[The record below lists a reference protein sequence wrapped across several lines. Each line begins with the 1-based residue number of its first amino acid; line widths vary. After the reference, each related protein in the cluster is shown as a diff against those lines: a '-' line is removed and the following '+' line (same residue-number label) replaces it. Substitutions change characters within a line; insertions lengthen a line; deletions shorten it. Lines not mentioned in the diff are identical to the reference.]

1 MKFKFITAI
10 LLFILAH
17 SCVVQKEIYK
27 SELADNFTKQKNKF
41 VEKKGIEKKS
51 VEDFK
56 VYYSDQDLGK
66 DYEVVSYNQVSSWI
80 PFRPLI
86 YKKWEVKYRLHQYMH
101 SAYCLGILPTI
112 DAMIVNE
119 DLSGVKYIRY
129 KDSKKDPFE
138 IPQKRPFTSG
148 YIVGAAIG
156 FTDFDAFGGYV
167 DNALK
172 LRPII
177 NTAYYKKRDLNCL
190 KSIRH
195 EFGLML
201 KPSYT
206 SRDTTT
212 YQITRSTNSAFFSLN
227 YKFVYSYD
235 ISEYFSSTWNK
246 GSGNN
251 KFDFELG
258 LDAQLFQF
266 NLAKTTYTK
275 ILTDEIESIKYR
287 DKSILLPGFYTGLTF
302 QSSDNLGFNLGASI
316 YPVSLFN
323 FDKTTT
329 TSTITDIKT
338 KTKSRGIF
346 RFNDFLPQVYF
357 RLFF

>member
-1 MKFKFITAI
+1 MKFNFIVAVLIII
-10 LLFILAH
+10 LSH

-27 SELADNFTKQKNKF
+27 SELAENFTKQKNKF

-51 VEDFK
+51 IEDFK
-56 VYYSDQDLGK
+56 VYYSDQDLNK

-86 YKKWEVKYRLHQYMH
+86 YKKWEIKYRLHQYMH
-101 SAYCLGILPTI
+101 SAYCLGILPSI

-129 KDSKKDPFE
+129 KDSNKDPFE
-138 IPQKRPFTSG
+138 IPQKRPYESG
-148 YIVGAAIG
+148 VI
-156 FTDFDAFGGYV
+156 FGGGVQLPFDYQY
-167 DNALK
+167 DYNNGK
-172 LRPII
+172 NNIRPII
-177 NTAYYKKRDLNCL
+177 NTAYYKRRDLNCL

-195 EFGLML
+195 EFGLMF

-206 SRDTTT
+206 IRDTFTN
-212 YQITRSTNSAFFSLN
+212 QIDKYSKSAFFSLN

-266 NLAKTTYTK
+266 NLAKTTYTN
-275 ILTDEIESIKYR
+275 ILSDDVESIKIR
-287 DKSILLPGFYTGLTF
+287 NKSILLPGFYSGLTF
-302 QSSDNLGFNLGASI
+302 QSSNKLGFNLGASI

-323 FDKTTT
+323 FDKRTV
-329 TSTITDIKT
+329 TSTVTDTKT
-338 KTKSRGIF
+338 KTRDSDIF
-346 RFNDFLPQVYF
+346 SFNNFLPVVYF